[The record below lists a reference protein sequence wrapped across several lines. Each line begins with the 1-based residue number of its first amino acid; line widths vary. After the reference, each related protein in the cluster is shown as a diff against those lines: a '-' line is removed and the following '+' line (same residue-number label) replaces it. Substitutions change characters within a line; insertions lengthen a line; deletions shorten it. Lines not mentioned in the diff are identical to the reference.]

1 MRRRA
6 DHKIRLMWLIMALA
20 FIVILATAMLFYA
33 AIA

>member
-6 DHKIRLMWLIMALA
+6 DHNIRLMWLIMTLA

>member
-6 DHKIRLMWLIMALA
+6 DHNIRLMWLIMVLA

-33 AIA
+33 VVA